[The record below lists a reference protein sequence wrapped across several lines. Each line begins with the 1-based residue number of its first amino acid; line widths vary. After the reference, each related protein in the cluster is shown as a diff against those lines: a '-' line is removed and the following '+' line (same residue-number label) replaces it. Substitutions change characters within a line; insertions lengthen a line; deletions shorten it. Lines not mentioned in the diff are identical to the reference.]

1 MTISG
6 FLISN
11 RLSPLLFISKV
22 SAVSIPVEPADPS
35 HYGCSIPACCSL
47 RPTPFSACCPQLT
60 VPQHPMNFGLMENS
74 LFLCPSHLQQVPHCP
89 GKSGRNLHYTVE
101 RLPSP
106 AVRVGDVGAL
116 MSGTLRS
123 WLALSQKE
131 NSLEITSG
139 IPTAV
144 IAVSRKFLMARSF

>member
-1 MTISG
+1 
-6 FLISN
+6 
-11 RLSPLLFISKV
+11 
-22 SAVSIPVEPADPS
+22 
-35 HYGCSIPACCSL
+35 
-47 RPTPFSACCPQLT
+47 
-60 VPQHPMNFGLMENS
+60 MNFGLMENS

-101 RLPSP
+101 RLPPP
-106 AVRVGDVGAL
+106 AVRVGSVGTL

-123 WLALSQKE
+123 WLALPQKE

-144 IAVSRKFLMARSF
+144 IAVCRKFLMARSF